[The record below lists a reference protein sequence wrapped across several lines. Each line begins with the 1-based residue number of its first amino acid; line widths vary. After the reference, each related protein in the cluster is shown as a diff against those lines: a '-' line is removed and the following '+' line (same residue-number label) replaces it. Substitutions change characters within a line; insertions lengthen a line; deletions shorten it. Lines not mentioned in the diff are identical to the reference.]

1 MQPRILATDTITLSV
16 LSLSSLGP
24 TLAVASA
31 WFSSSSTSFIGTA
44 RCTRL
49 TSSAVSGRRSSLKQL
64 MVPLTKV
71 DLPTPVS
78 PSKRMAIGLL
88 PALGDLARLDY
99 FASSASLKGA

>member
-1 MQPRILATDTITLSV
+1 MQPRILVTDTLALSV
-16 LSLSSLGP
+16 LPLSSLGP
-24 TLAVASA
+24 TLAAVSA
-31 WFSSSSTSFIGTA
+31 QFSSSSTSFIGAA

-49 TSSAVSGRRSSLKQL
+49 TSSAVSGRRSSPKQL

-71 DLPTPVS
+71 AFPTPVS

-88 PALGDLARLDY
+88 PALGDLARLDC